1 MKSKQWLGILLLLV
15 CSFLW
20 GSTFVAQEETTVE
33 PFTYLA
39 MRSVVAVAF
48 LTPVVFV
55 NDTFIKRRFSKGA
68 EGKENAKE
76 PFINKTLLI
85 GGLLCGVTLFVAS
98 AAQQIGMYQGTSA
111 DKAGFITAMY
121 LLIVPLLGLFFGKK
135 VRGLHWFCIVIAL
148 AGLFLLCMTGGLK
161 EFSLKAL
168 LSFDTL
174 RQMSI
179 STCDIYVIAC
189 AFLFSLQILCVD
201 KYSPQVD
208 CLKLSLIEFSV
219 VSVLSIIAMF
229 IFEKPTV
236 SGILD
241 SWVSIVYAGV
251 LSSGVAYT
259 LQIFGQ
265 KYTNPTVASMLM
277 SLESAFAVVSSIV
290 FSFVMTGTPDLPT
303 GYEAVGSLLMFTAI
317 ILSQIPERNKISS
330 ESKAVSV

>member
-1 MKSKQWLGILLLLV
+1 MKSKQWLGVVLLLI

-20 GSTFVAQEETTVE
+20 GSTFVAQEEATVE

-39 MRSVVAVAF
+39 MRSVVAVIF
-48 LTPVVFV
+48 LTPVVII
-55 NDTFIKRRFSKGA
+55 NDTFIKRRLKKFSADARNKQ
-68 EGKENAKE
+68 E
-76 PFINKTLLI
+76 PYISKTLLT
-85 GGLLCGVTLFVAS
+85 GGILCGVTLFVAS

-135 VRGLHWFCIVIAL
+135 VRVLHWICIVIAL
-148 AGLFLLCMTGGLK
+148 AGLFLLCMTGGLQ

-168 LSFDTL
+168 FSLDTL
-174 RQMSI
+174 GQMSI
-179 STCDIYVIAC
+179 RTCDIYVIAC
-189 AFLFSLQILCVD
+189 AFLFSLQILCID
-201 KYSPQVD
+201 KYSPKVD
-208 CLKLSLIEFSV
+208 CLKLSIIEFAV

-236 SGILD
+236 SGILN

-317 ILSQIPERNKISS
+317 ILSQIPERKKIS
-330 ESKAVSV
+330 

>member
-1 MKSKQWLGILLLLV
+1 MKSKQWLGVVLLLI

-20 GSTFVAQEETTVE
+20 GSTFVAQEEATVE

-48 LTPVVFV
+48 LAPVVII
-55 NDTFIKRRFSKGA
+55 NDTVIKRRLKKFSADARNKQ
-68 EGKENAKE
+68 E
-76 PFINKTLLI
+76 PYISKTLLT
-85 GGLLCGVTLFVAS
+85 GGILCGVTLFVAS

-135 VRGLHWFCIVIAL
+135 VRGLHWICIVIAL
-148 AGLFLLCMTGGLK
+148 AGLFLLCMTGGLQ

-168 LSFDTL
+168 FSLDTL
-174 RQMSI
+174 GQMSI
-179 STCDIYVIAC
+179 RTCDIYVIAC
-189 AFLFSLQILCVD
+189 AFLFSLQILCID
-201 KYSPQVD
+201 KYSPKVD
-208 CLKLSLIEFSV
+208 CLKLSIIEFAV

-229 IFEKPTV
+229 IFEKPTA
-236 SGILD
+236 SGILN

-317 ILSQIPERNKISS
+317 ILSQIPERKKIS
-330 ESKAVSV
+330 

>member
-1 MKSKQWLGILLLLV
+1 MKSKQWLGVLLLLV

-20 GSTFVAQEETTVE
+20 GSTFVAQEEATVE

-48 LTPVVFV
+48 LAPVVII
-55 NDTFIKRRFSKGA
+55 NDTVIKRRLKKFSEDAVNK
-68 EGKENAKE
+68 KE
-76 PFINKTLLI
+76 PYISKTLLT
-85 GGLLCGVTLFVAS
+85 GGILCGVTLFVAS

-135 VRGLHWFCIVIAL
+135 VRGLHWLCIVIAL
-148 AGLFLLCMTGGLK
+148 AGLFLLCMTGGLQ

-168 LSFDTL
+168 FSLDTL
-174 RQMSI
+174 GQMSI
-179 STCDIYVIAC
+179 RTCDIYVIAC
-189 AFLFSLQILCVD
+189 AFLFSLQILCID
-201 KYSPQVD
+201 KYSPKVD
-208 CLKLSLIEFSV
+208 CLKLSIIEFAV

-236 SGILD
+236 SGILN

-290 FSFVMTGTPDLPT
+290 FSFVMTGTPKLPT
-303 GYEAVGSLLMFTAI
+303 GYEMVGSLLMFAAI
-317 ILSQIPERNKISS
+317 ILSQIPERKKISS